1 MSYPPVILVTQ
12 NPNRKEKQMARAV
25 SVKIPTSKVIE
36 MVEAKLEEMKQTAK
50 EYPKLLEAY
59 EKDLATISNKIMK
72 IVKDNIGKDG
82 VLFYN
87 NYSGASISVGKNLIG
102 DIEFPEKPLSPD
114 NYQTKQNKEQLEKT
128 LKLLNLTAQESVTS
142 STYNSVLDLI

>member
-1 MSYPPVILVTQ
+1 
-12 NPNRKEKQMARAV
+12 MARAV

-59 EKDLATISNKIMK
+59 ERELASISNKIMK

-128 LKLLNLTAQESVTS
+128 LKLLRLTEQESVS
-142 STYNSVLDLI
+142 ASTYNSVLDLI

>member
-1 MSYPPVILVTQ
+1 
-12 NPNRKEKQMARAV
+12 MARAV

-59 EKDLATISNKIMK
+59 ERELASISNKIMK

-102 DIEFPEKPLSPD
+102 DIEFPEKPVSPE
-114 NYQTKQNKEQLEKT
+114 NYSIKQDKEQLEKT
-128 LKLLNLTAQESVTS
+128 LKLLRLTEQESVS
-142 STYNSVLDLI
+142 ASTYNSVLDLI